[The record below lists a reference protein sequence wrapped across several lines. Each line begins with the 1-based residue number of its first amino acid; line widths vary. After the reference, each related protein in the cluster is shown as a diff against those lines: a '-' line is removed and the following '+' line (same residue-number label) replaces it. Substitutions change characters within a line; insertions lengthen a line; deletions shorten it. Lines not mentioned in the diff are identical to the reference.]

1 MKIKC
6 LDTVNGVSKTGNPYT
21 RGAFRAV
28 GKSGNPFLFLASCPG
43 DYKPGQDYNVNV
55 AFGQNGNYIL
65 PY

>member
-6 LDTVNGVSKTGNPYT
+6 LDVVHGTTKSGNAYS

-28 GKSGNPFLFLASCPG
+28 GKSGAPYLFLASCPG
-43 DYKPGQDYNVNV
+43 DYVPGKDYDVNV

-65 PY
+65 TY

>member
-6 LDTVNGVSKTGNPYT
+6 LDTVSGVSKSGNPFT

-28 GKSGNPFLFLASCPG
+28 GKSGNPFLFIASCPG
-43 DYKPGQDYNVNV
+43 DYKPGLEYNVSV

>member
-6 LDTVNGVSKTGNPYT
+6 LDTVTGVSKSGNPYT

-43 DYKPGQDYNVNV
+43 DYKPGLEYNVNV

>member
-6 LDTVNGVSKTGNPYT
+6 LDTVNGVSKSGNPYT

-28 GKSGNPFLFLASCPG
+28 GKSGNSFLFVASCPAE
-43 DYKPGQDYNVNV
+43 YKAGQEYSVSV
-55 AFGQNGNYIL
+55 AFSPSGNYIL